1 MICSVRNIGNHYKST
16 SIVRNQEKS
25 AELTINQQ
33 KSLEIFGN
41 RQNSLDLKKS
51 FPLQIAAWI
60 WFARILYRVLMSCTD
75 SRCFLVSLEMILLDS
90 RRFVGILL
98 IFRNLDEFEWSI
110 WFIFEFG
117 VIQISCY
124 PLAERWWFRNI
135 WFDGSMIA
143 EADCVVQWSRTPS
156 FPR

>member
-1 MICSVRNIGNHYKST
+1 MISSVRNIGNHYKSI
-16 SIVRNQEKS
+16 SIIRNQEKS
-25 AELTINQQ
+25 AELTVNQQ

-41 RQNSLDLKKS
+41 RQKPLELKKS
-51 FPLQIAAWI
+51 FPFQIAAWI
-60 WFARILYRVLMSCTD
+60 WFATILYRVLVSCTD
-75 SRCFLVSLEMILLDS
+75 SGCFLVSLEMILLDS

-124 PLAERWWFRNI
+124 PLGRESKYLISVNLKIIFMRI
-135 WFDGSMIA
+135 
-143 EADCVVQWSRTPS
+143 
-156 FPR
+156 